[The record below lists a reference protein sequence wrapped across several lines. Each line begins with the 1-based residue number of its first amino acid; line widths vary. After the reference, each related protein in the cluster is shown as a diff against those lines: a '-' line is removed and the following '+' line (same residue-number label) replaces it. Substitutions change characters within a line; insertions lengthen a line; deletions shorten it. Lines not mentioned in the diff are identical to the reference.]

1 MFSPPRLKSFTF
13 VIELSS
19 PMIKN
24 KLSARVSLKNGDGEM
39 MILIEKTDV
48 TKKKKKS
55 GHLFLTGF

>member
-1 MFSPPRLKSFTF
+1 MFSRQFFTF
-13 VIELSS
+13 VIQLSS

-24 KLSARVSLKNGDGEM
+24 KLSARVRLKNGDGEK
-39 MILIEKTDV
+39 ILIEKTDV

>member
-24 KLSARVSLKNGDGEM
+24 KLSARVRLKNGDGEK
-39 MILIEKTDV
+39 ILIEKTDV
-48 TKKKKKS
+48 TKKKKKN
-55 GHLFLTGF
+55 LVTFF

>member
-24 KLSARVSLKNGDGEM
+24 KLSARVRLKNGDGEK
-39 MILIEKTDV
+39 ILIEKTDV